1 MTKLIHLV
9 GKHGVGKTTLA
20 LNIIA
25 GLHKD
30 GASAIS
36 LVEEGLQC
44 YDFFDHGHTLQTIR
58 TLEHPHAPGAP
69 AKKFDYLFVEHIDT
83 LPEKIDRQKGD
94 LIIWMERV
102 E

>member
-25 GLHKD
+25 GLHKG

-36 LVEEGLQC
+36 LVEEGLQY
-44 YDFFDHGHTLQTIR
+44 YDLFEHGHTLQTIR
-58 TLEHPHAPGAP
+58 TLEHPHSIGSAPHR
-69 AKKFDYLFVEHIDT
+69 FDYLFVEHIDT